1 MIRGIHHVGI
11 HCHDIAAMIA
21 FYADAL
27 GFEMVGE
34 FDWADDAK
42 LDHIVDLERSVA
54 KGAMMRS
61 GTCYIELFQY
71 AAPPPRN
78 VQALTAADKGYTHI
92 CIDTDNIEEDFPRLI
107 AAGLQVGGQKAGKRD
122 WVDMGHVRTLY
133 CRDPEGNLIELQQCM
148 PGNGMELSEAAKK
161 A

>member
-11 HCHDIAAMIA
+11 HCQDIQRMIA
-21 FYADAL
+21 FYSEAL

-34 FDWADDAK
+34 FDWANEEK
-42 LDHIVDLERSVA
+42 LDTIVDLERSVA
-54 KGAMMRS
+54 KGAMMKS

-71 AAPPPRN
+71 AEPAPRN
-78 VQALTAADKGYTHI
+78 TRALTAADKGYTHI

-107 AAGLQVGGQKAGKRD
+107 AAGLQTGGRQ

-148 PGNGMELSEAAKK
+148 PGNGMELRDAAKSTSG
-161 A
+161 